1 MGSSYR
7 SSGGVIH
14 SLKKIITHPDFDRFY
29 YTNDVAVVVV
39 TKKFAFSDHVAQ
51 GTIAKYKSE
60 IRDDVLCTLVG
71 WGSMEV
77 SKGKLLINHSF
88 DLLIFD

>member
-1 MGSSYR
+1 MGSSFR

-14 SLKKIITHPDFDRFY
+14 NLKKIIVHPDFDNVY

-39 TKKFAFSDHVAQ
+39 EKKFVFGEHVAQ
-51 GTIAKYKSE
+51 GTIAKYRSG
-60 IRDDVLCTLVG
+60 IRDGVMCTLVG

-77 SKGKLLINHSF
+77 SEVE
-88 DLLIFD
+88 

>member
-77 SKGKLLINHSF
+77 SKEKLVM
-88 DLLIFD
+88 